1 MNFQR
6 DVRRRHPH
14 CRRRF
19 SQGLSGLSRAPI
31 NDVII
36 VCNFPVANRQLPN
49 TTNEVCAEV
58 RPGKSRQAGSK
69 KLQEPKVIRE
79 VSSAEPVDLSGSLLP
94 GKREDYS
101 NSHPPAACF
110 TRRH

>member
-1 MNFQR
+1 MRHNIPRITNDDGNSKAPERLRKHFLRVLVHLAPFVRIYQLDESSR
-6 DVRRRHPH
+6 PIGAPAKPGRRR
-14 CRRRF
+14 
-19 SQGLSGLSRAPI
+19 G
-31 NDVII
+31 
-36 VCNFPVANRQLPN
+36 
-49 TTNEVCAEV
+49 
-58 RPGKSRQAGSK
+58 K

-94 GKREDYS
+94 GKREGYS

>member
-1 MNFQR
+1 MKNSKIQR
-6 DVRRRHPH
+6 KDAAYEYLYLALSSTFINLDEVR
-14 CRRRF
+14 
-19 SQGLSGLSRAPI
+19 
-31 NDVII
+31 
-36 VCNFPVANRQLPN
+36 
-49 TTNEVCAEV
+49 AEV
-58 RPGKSRQAGSK
+58 RPGKSWQASSK